1 MYSVDVWA
9 GGSADDDEAKVDI
22 TDDIEDTQRV

>member
-9 GGSADDDEAKVDI
+9 GGSADDDAKVDI